1 METLVH
7 EESLGSNA
15 TIMYAKGYYAA
26 LDYEEGLYYVAF
38 LEGKARQRFR
48 KWIKE
53 FVTKKKRVPDDP

>member
-1 METLVH
+1 METLRH

-26 LDYEEGLYYVAF
+26 LGYEKGLYHVAF
-38 LEGKARQRFR
+38 LEGEALKRFR

-53 FVTKKKRVPDDP
+53 FVTKKRRIPDDP